1 MTVIAFVLRRCG
13 LLVLVLF
20 AVSVLTFAI
29 VNVLPGDVATAV
41 LGDMAT
47 PQMVEAVRERMGLG
61 QPLVHRY
68 AEWIVGVVH
77 GDFGRSLQH
86 GQAIAP
92 MLLGRLGNS
101 AILGGI
107 TLAIAA
113 PLSILL
119 GVLAALRPG
128 GVTDRVISGFAVATH
143 AVPEYVIGLLAIL
156 TFSIWLPWL
165 PGSSL
170 MDPNENPLSRPEA
183 LILPIGV
190 LVVGMLAIISQVTRA
205 GMIQALA
212 SPYVRTATLKGL
224 PRWKVVMK
232 HALPNVLPPTVT
244 EIGMYFGYVIG
255 GLVVVETLF
264 SYAGIGQMMTN
275 AVSYRDIPT
284 IQAGVLVVA
293 AAYGI
298 GNLCADVAALLL
310 NPRLRG

>member
-1 MTVIAFVLRRCG
+1 MTIVGFVLRRCM
-13 LLVLVLF
+13 LLMVVLL
-20 AVSVLTFAI
+20 AVSLLTFAI

-61 QPLVHRY
+61 QPLGDRY
-68 AEWIVGVVH
+68 LTWIVGVLH
-77 GDFGRSLQH
+77 GDFGKSLQH

-119 GVLAALRPG
+119 GVLAALKPG
-128 GVTDRVISGFAVATH
+128 GVMDRVISGFAVATH
-143 AVPEYVIGLLAIL
+143 AMPEYVIGLLAIL
-156 TFSIWLPWL
+156 AFSIWIPLL

-183 LILPIGV
+183 LVLPIGV
-190 LVVGMLAIISQVTRA
+190 LVIGMLAIISQVTRA

-298 GNLCADVAALLL
+298 GNLCADVTALLL

>member
-1 MTVIAFVLRRCG
+1 MTILTFILRRCV
-13 LLVLVLF
+13 LLVVVLA
-20 AVSVLTFAI
+20 AVSVLTFGI

-47 PQMVEAVRERMGLG
+47 PQMVDALRERMGLG
-61 QPLVHRY
+61 QPLVDRY
-68 AEWIVGVVH
+68 LAGMGGVLH

-113 PLSILL
+113 PLSVLL

-128 GVTDRVISGFAVATH
+128 RAMDRCISGFAVATH
-143 AVPEYVIGLLAIL
+143 ALPEYVIGLLAIL
-156 TFSIWLPWL
+156 CFSIWLPLL

-170 MDPNENPLSRPEA
+170 MDPNENPLSRPMA
-183 LILPIGV
+183 LILPVGV
-190 LVVGMLAIISQVTRA
+190 LVIGMLAIISQVTRA
-205 GMIQALA
+205 GMIQALT

-224 PRWKVVMK
+224 PRWVVVVK

-264 SYAGIGQMMTN
+264 SFSGIGQMMTN

-298 GNLCADVAALLL
+298 GNLCADVTALML
-310 NPRLRG
+310 NPRLRN

>member
-1 MTVIAFVLRRCG
+1 MNVATFILRRCVLL
-13 LLVLVLF
+13 LLVLL
-20 AVSVLTFAI
+20 AVSVLTFGI

-61 QPLVHRY
+61 EPLTLRY
-68 AEWIVGVVH
+68 LSWIGGVLH

-86 GQAIAP
+86 GKAIEP
-92 MLLGRLGNS
+92 MLMGRLGNS

-113 PLSILL
+113 PLSIVL

-128 GVTDRVISGFAVATH
+128 SVLDRCISGFAVATH
-143 AVPEYVIGLLAIL
+143 AMPAYVIGLLAIL
-156 TFSIWLPWL
+156 CFSIWLPLL

-190 LVVGMLAIISQVTRA
+190 LVIGMLAIISQVTRA

-224 PRWKVVMK
+224 PRWVVVMK
-232 HALPNVLPPTVT
+232 HALPNVLPPTIT

-298 GNLCADVAALLL
+298 GNLCADVTALML

>member
-1 MTVIAFVLRRCG
+1 MTVVAFILRRCV
-13 LLVLVLF
+13 LLMVVLA
-20 AVSVLTFAI
+20 AVSLLTFAI

-47 PQMVEAVRERMGLG
+47 PQMVEAVRERMGLS
-61 QPLVHRY
+61 QPLPDRY
-68 AEWIVGVVH
+68 LAWIGGVLH
-77 GDFGRSLQH
+77 GDFGHSLQH

-101 AILGGI
+101 AVLGGI

-128 GVTDRVISGFAVATH
+128 GVMDRLISGFAVATH
-143 AVPEYVIGLLAIL
+143 AMPEYVIGLLAIL
-156 TFSIWLPWL
+156 TFSIWLPLL

-183 LILPIGV
+183 LILPVGV
-190 LVVGMLAIISQVTRA
+190 LVIGMLAIISQVTRA

>member
-1 MTVIAFVLRRCG
+1 MNVVAFILRRG
-13 LLVLVLF
+13 VLLVLVLT
-20 AVSVLTFAI
+20 AVSLVTFGI

-47 PQMVEAVRERMGLG
+47 PDMVEAVRDRLGLSRPLPERYL
-61 QPLVHRY
+61 
-68 AEWIVGVVH
+68 EWISGVLH

-92 MLLGRLGNS
+92 ILLGRLGNS
-101 AILGGI
+101 AILGLI
-107 TLAIAA
+107 TLGIAA

-128 GVTDRVISGFAVATH
+128 GLTDRVISSFAVAAH
-143 AVPEYVIGLLAIL
+143 AMPEYVIGLLAIL

-170 MDPNENPLSRPEA
+170 MDPNENPLRRPEA

-224 PRWKVVMK
+224 PRWVVVLK
-232 HALPNVLPPTVT
+232 HALPNVLPPTIT
-244 EIGMYFGYVIG
+244 EIGMYVGYVIG

-264 SYAGIGQMMTN
+264 SYAGLGQMMTN

-284 IQAGVLVVA
+284 IQAGVLVIA

-298 GNLCADVAALLL
+298 GNLFADVAALLL
-310 NPRLRG
+310 NPRLRH

>member
-1 MTVIAFVLRRCG
+1 MTVIAFILRRCM
-13 LLVLVLF
+13 LLVLVLI

-61 QPLVHRY
+61 QPLPDRY
-68 AEWIVGVVH
+68 FAWVAGILH

-128 GVTDRVISGFAVATH
+128 GVMDRVISGFAVGTH
-143 AVPEYVIGLLAIL
+143 ALPEYVIGLLAIL
-156 TFSIWLPWL
+156 AFSIWLPLL

-190 LVVGMLAIISQVTRA
+190 LVIGMLAIISQVTRV

-298 GNLCADVAALLL
+298 GNLCADVAALVL

>member
-1 MTVIAFVLRRCG
+1 MIVIGFILRRC
-13 LLVLVLF
+13 LLLMLVLL

-61 QPLVHRY
+61 APLPERY
-68 AEWIVGVVH
+68 LTWMIGVLH
-77 GDFGRSLQH
+77 GDLGRSLQH
-86 GQAIAP
+86 GQAITP

-113 PLSILL
+113 PLSVLL
-119 GVLAALRPG
+119 GVLAALNPG
-128 GVTDRVISGFAVATH
+128 GVMDRVISGFAVATH
-143 AVPEYVIGLLAIL
+143 ALPEYVIGLLAIL
-156 TFSIWLPWL
+156 AFSIWLPLL

-170 MDPNENPLSRPEA
+170 MDPNENPLSRPDA

-190 LVVGMLAIISQVTRA
+190 LVIGMLAIISQVTRA

-293 AAYGI
+293 AAYGV
-298 GNLCADVAALLL
+298 GNLCADVAALML

>member
-1 MTVIAFVLRRCG
+1 MVVIGFILRRCL
-13 LLVLVLF
+13 LLVLVLL
-20 AVSVLTFAI
+20 AVSVLTFGI

-61 QPLVHRY
+61 APLPERY
-68 AEWIVGVVH
+68 FTWMIGVLH
-77 GDFGRSLQH
+77 GDLGRSLQH
-86 GQAIAP
+86 GQAITP

-113 PLSILL
+113 PLSVLL
-119 GVLAALRPG
+119 GVLAALKPG
-128 GVTDRVISGFAVATH
+128 GVMDRLISGFAVATH
-143 AVPEYVIGLLAIL
+143 ALPEYVIGLLAIL
-156 TFSIWLPWL
+156 VFSIWLPLL

-170 MDPNENPLSRPEA
+170 MDPNENPLSRPDA

-190 LVVGMLAIISQVTRA
+190 LVIGMLAIISQVTRA

-298 GNLCADVAALLL
+298 GNLCADVAALML

>member
-1 MTVIAFVLRRCG
+1 MTIIAFILRRCVL
-13 LLVLVLF
+13 LLVVLT
-20 AVSVLTFAI
+20 AVSLLTFGI

-47 PQMVEAVRERMGLG
+47 PQMVEAVRERMGLS
-61 QPLVHRY
+61 QPLSDRY
-68 AEWIVGVVH
+68 LSWMGGVLH

-113 PLSILL
+113 PLSVLL

-128 GVTDRVISGFAVATH
+128 GVMDRCISGFAVATH
-143 AVPEYVIGLLAIL
+143 AMPEYVIGLLAIL
-156 TFSIWLPWL
+156 CFSIWLPLL

-170 MDPNENPLSRPEA
+170 MDPNENPLARPEA

-190 LVVGMLAIISQVTRA
+190 LVIGMLAIISQVTRA

-224 PRWKVVMK
+224 PRWVVVVK

-264 SYAGIGQMMTN
+264 SYSGIGQMMTN

-298 GNLCADVAALLL
+298 GNLCADVTALLL

>member
-1 MTVIAFVLRRCG
+1 MTIIAFVLRRC
-13 LLVLVLF
+13 LLLAVVLT
-20 AVSVLTFAI
+20 AVSLLTFGI

-61 QPLVHRY
+61 QPLPERY
-68 AEWIVGVVH
+68 LAWMGGVLH

-101 AILGGI
+101 AILGAI

-119 GVLAALRPG
+119 GVLAALKPG
-128 GVTDRVISGFAVATH
+128 SILDRCISGFAVASH
-143 AVPEYVIGLLAIL
+143 AMPEYVIGLLAIL
-156 TFSIWLPWL
+156 CFSIWLPLL

-183 LILPIGV
+183 LILPVGV
-190 LVVGMLAIISQVTRA
+190 LVIGMLAIISQVTRA
-205 GMIQALA
+205 GMIQALT

-224 PRWKVVMK
+224 PRWVVVVK

-298 GNLCADVAALLL
+298 GNLCADVTALML